1 MSVATRLPG
10 SCPMLATTDKTCP
23 THKDTLVAG
32 SGMMVLLDKFTG
44 KETASTG
51 SADAWVCPREGC
63 GHYERR

>member
-1 MSVATRLPG
+1 
-10 SCPMLATTDKTCP
+10 MLATTDKTCP